1 MIENTGIALDFYLPE
16 TSDFYAFYYKML
28 PHHCMIIEFFDLES
42 ERRNEIIVKKQKKP
56 QISSVSRL
64 ISTLWVSV
72 IFSSGRSAI
81 NTDSHGAF
89 DKNTGDEMLQD
100 AQSEA
105 TDIESIVFVIMVLTM
120 SGDLEDKG
128 TKEDLALINTA
139 GSTVV

>member
-1 MIENTGIALDFYLPE
+1 
-16 TSDFYAFYYKML
+16 
-28 PHHCMIIEFFDLES
+28 MIIEFFDLES

>member
-1 MIENTGIALDFYLPE
+1 
-16 TSDFYAFYYKML
+16 ML
-28 PHHCMIIEFFDLES
+28 PHHCMIIEFFDLGS
-42 ERRNEIIVKKQKKP
+42 ERRNEIIVKKKTT

-89 DKNTGDEMLQD
+89 DKNTDDEMLQD

-139 GSTVV
+139 GSTAV